1 MPVIELRAPTSFLF
15 FAATVFLA
23 YKTTETRELVWF
35 AYAAF
40 HFFVVLGP
48 MWWIAQAFMQGEGN
62 GLVPVEV
69 PKEQRSRLLR
79 RAWHFQGL
87 LVVSGAAMIGNGL
100 VQVAIPHSARV
111 NSSGLTRSH
120 SPTFVSSASSAAR
133 YPSLC
138 LA

>member
-23 YKTTETRELVWF
+23 YKTTETPELVWF

-48 MWWIAQAFMQGEGN
+48 MWWIAQAFMQGKGN

-111 NSSGLTRSH
+111 NSS
-120 SPTFVSSASSAAR
+120 
-133 YPSLC
+133 
-138 LA
+138 